1 MRNKCLVAMVFF
13 ENRDFD
19 EAPKK
24 SKMGEIKGCATSFS
38 RLGVCGGDCVVGCD
52 RYERSI
58 LRICDLEW
66 KLIWYL

>member
-1 MRNKCLVAMVFF
+1 
-13 ENRDFD
+13 
-19 EAPKK
+19 
-24 SKMGEIKGCATSFS
+24 MGEIKGCATSFM